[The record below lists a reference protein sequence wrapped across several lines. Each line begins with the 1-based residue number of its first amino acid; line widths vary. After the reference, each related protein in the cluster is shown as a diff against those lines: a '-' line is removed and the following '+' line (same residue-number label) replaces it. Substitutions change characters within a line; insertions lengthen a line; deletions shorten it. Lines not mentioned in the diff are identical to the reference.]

1 MSDDLHNRAKESA
14 KGFVVPDEWGEQVQL
29 EVGEFFDGRHRGFA
43 DGGKSGAWLLW
54 GDNGELL
61 FIWNAYRLQ
70 QGYDRENPSIGDRVV
85 IFRDEDY
92 RTQYDAEGEASGLGY
107 GVATKPCSDPLPE
120 GGASEA
126 DDGIPFLCPA
136 GGDTRPAPA
145 AVAGTAP
152 A

>member
-1 MSDDLHNRAKESA
+1 MSGRDELHNRARESA
-14 KGFVVPDEWGEQVQL
+14 KGFVVPDEWGEQIQL

-43 DGGKSGAWLLW
+43 EGSKSGAWLLW
-54 GDNGELL
+54 GENDEAL

-70 QGYDRENPSIGDRVV
+70 QAYDKENPSIGDRVV

-107 GVATKPCSDPLPE
+107 GVACESCSDPLPGSGVPE
-120 GGASEA
+120 D

-136 GGDTRPAPA
+136 GNANHP
-145 AVAGTAP
+145 
-152 A
+152 